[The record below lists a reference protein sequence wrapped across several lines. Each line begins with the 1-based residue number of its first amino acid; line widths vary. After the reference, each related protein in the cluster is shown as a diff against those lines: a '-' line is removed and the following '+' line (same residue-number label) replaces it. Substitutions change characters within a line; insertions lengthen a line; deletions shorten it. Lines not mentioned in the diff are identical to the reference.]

1 MGFRRVHRPCR
12 PKLDSLLKHSS
23 AAYGGVTNRQWVQVR
38 SVTRVQLV
46 KPVRTCRPFLLV
58 LLMLFA
64 STSACLSPSVSNIDK
79 ESDAELMENLERYH
93 FSIDENRIFDLRPVE
108 TLDESLHNKIREEFA
123 DTRIGLY
130 SSSGLEMIAG
140 IPDWAVQPRMDL
152 QLVIVDSDIALEV
165 SRASLS
171 DIQGLV
177 VREFISP
184 SGFILQGSQ
193 LALEQAKLDDTISS
207 YHSVP
212 LAMIIDDSVLFNES
226 LDKVEVR
233 IESWRLDVEERIDSQ
248 FVLTDI
254 AGRSLQGDIAQA
266 AEHLSDAWF
275 HSEGRWQ
282 GILAVDELPALVS
295 DPAVAWIREP
305 PVFGIFND
313 QSRSHMKSSTMS
325 TYFTTDLDGS
335 GEIVGVADTGI
346 DHDHGDF
353 GTRIVQKVDIV
364 GDGST
369 ADTDSGHGTHVACTV
384 LGDGSRGGYTGVV
397 PEAELYFQAMEHD
410 ASGNMY
416 SASINSLMTAA
427 YDAGARTHSN
437 SWGSRSSSDYGRY
450 TTDAEDVDDMANY
463 YDRYY
468 SNREGLTILY
478 ANGNDGPQSGTV
490 GAPATAKNSISV
502 GMHQARY
509 SGAPDSIMS
518 GSSRGPTDDGRIKPD
533 ILAPGGYVRSCR
545 AQEAQD
551 VSGNTWSSQWYLE
564 YTGTSM
570 ATPNAAGAA
579 AMVREYL
586 TEISQRQQPQGALVK
601 ALLIL
606 GAEDTGT
613 RDIPNNDEGWG
624 RINLRNTLAP
634 NAGRGIWVDDR
645 SVLSSTGSVKSYTF
659 DVSSANVAFKTSLV
673 WSDERGS
680 RFNNGAQLVNDLDLE
695 VIAPDGTTYRGNDF
709 FNGRSTTGGDWDDL
723 NNVEVVL
730 VDQAAAGIW
739 TVKVKDGGHG
749 GSRSQPFALAV
760 SGVGVNDLRP
770 DASPVPSSI
779 QSNIAI
785 PQIGDEVTIF
795 AQVQN
800 FGNVKVDNLEV
811 AAYADSNLLDTY
823 QIDLGPGESQSLSW
837 PWIPDQDGER
847 TIVVEVDPNDL
858 IEEIEENNNRLT
870 TIIEVT
876 APGVKVSSSQ
886 PTVVVSEADQSVASW
901 QVELTNTAL
910 LETNASLN
918 SDGTVYRQA
927 DGALFS
933 DWFVSSSGS
942 NYTLDGKESATINI
956 SLIHPSPPDPGT
968 YILPLT
974 GIDIDNA
981 ISYPFDLILEVLEVP
996 ELSFSMSTSSVLVS
1010 PESPTTF
1017 EIEVHNEGNS
1027 AQGWNLYLQSPSGW
1041 QSGFDDLG
1049 SRPGA
1054 PSGSTGAI
1062 PQTSSRVIPVTVHP
1076 PQVMVAAGSQIQLN
1090 ILAISQIN
1098 SSRTWEIDVD
1108 LVVASLE
1115 NASVELESSFGVLR
1129 PDSTLNLQFTV
1140 FNTGNVDLSL
1150 YPTADLPGGWSI
1162 TSAMQT
1168 MEVEVGDSRNWLVS
1182 LEGNGFAVGGD
1193 FNLHLTSSNTR
1204 FSWLGTLDV
1213 KALAEP
1219 SLQFAYIEIGG
1230 EEWDHPLGPG
1240 SHPVATPLNFTW
1252 YVINEGDGEWAP
1264 SASISAD
1271 SGIIADCQQIDV
1283 IPADGEGSVS
1293 CTVVLPSGQEPG
1305 SQPKITLT
1313 LDADGISR
1321 ENIVSLYVE
1330 EIRAV
1335 SWSDI
1340 KVPVLSVG
1348 EATNVEVRIRNDGNV
1363 DISRRV
1369 LITDQVAGWTVNI
1382 DGSSLVQMEPGQEQ
1396 TIRISINAN
1405 QAGEGSIS
1413 LGLSEGDSVQGSE
1426 HSVPLLAEGQAI
1438 SEQTKGGT
1446 STLVWFS
1453 LGIMIVGV
1461 IGILLVLIQ
1470 RKPGGSKSAN
1480 RNFAGRTPMAAP
1492 PATAF
1497 AQNPGAVQQAA
1508 GVQCWACMKS
1518 ITEDKCL
1525 ACPGCGARYHLNEH
1539 GCGTASLQQCR
1550 SCQAEVS
1557 SFIIT

>member
-1 MGFRRVHRPCR
+1 M
-12 PKLDSLLKHSS
+12 LL
-23 AAYGGVTNRQWVQVR
+23 AT
-38 SVTRVQLV
+38 
-46 KPVRTCRPFLLV
+46 
-58 LLMLFA
+58 
-64 STSACLSPSVSNIDK
+64 TSPSLSPNSHNI
-79 ESDAELMENLERYH
+79 ESEIDVEVMDDIEKYR
-93 FSIDENRIFDLRPVE
+93 FSIDENRIFDMSPSTTIEQSEHSKVRQ
-108 TLDESLHNKIREEFA
+108 ESA
-123 DTRIGLY
+123 DTRIGEY
-130 SSSGLEMIAG
+130 TISGLDIVSNLPE
-140 IPDWAVQPRMDL
+140 WATQPRMDL
-152 QLVIVDSDIALEV
+152 LLVIVDSEIALEV
-165 SRASLS
+165 SRASLN
-171 DIQGLV
+171 DVQGLV
-177 VREFISP
+177 IREYISP

-193 LALEQAKLDDTISS
+193 LALEQAKLDGTIVAN
-207 YHSVP
+207 HPVP
-212 LAMIIDDSVLFNES
+212 LAMIIDDSILFNKS
-226 LDKVEVR
+226 LEKIEVR
-233 IESWRLDVEERIDSQ
+233 IESWRLDIEERIDSQ
-248 FVLTDI
+248 FELTDI
-254 AGRSLQGDIAQA
+254 AGRSIGGDISQS
-266 AEHLSDAWF
+266 AEHLEDAWY
-275 HSEGRWQ
+275 HSDGRWQ

-305 PVFGIFND
+305 PIFGIFND
-313 QSRSHMKSSTMS
+313 QSRSHMKTSTMS

-353 GTRIVQKVDIV
+353 GTRIVQKIDIV

-384 LGDGSRGGYTGVV
+384 LGDGTRGGYAGVV

-416 SASINSLMTAA
+416 SASINSLLTSA

-437 SWGSRSSSDYGRY
+437 SWGSKSASDQGRY

-533 ILAPGGYVRSCR
+533 ILAPGGYVRSCK

-551 VSGNTWSSQWYLE
+551 TSGNTWSSQWYVE

-624 RINLRNTLAP
+624 RLNLRNTLAP

-645 SVLSSTGSVKSYTF
+645 STLSSTGSVKTYTF
-659 DVSSANVAFKTSLV
+659 DVSSANVAFKASLV

-695 VIAPDGTTYRGNDF
+695 VIAPDGTSYRGNDF
-709 FNGRSTTGGDWDDL
+709 FNGRSTTGGDWDDI

-730 VDQAAAGIW
+730 IDQAAAGIW

-770 DASPVPSSI
+770 DPSPVPSSI
-779 QSNIAI
+779 QADIAI

-795 AQVQN
+795 AQIQN
-800 FGNVKVDNLEV
+800 FGNIKVNDLEV
-811 AAYADSNLLDTY
+811 VAYADSNLLNSY
-823 QIDLGPGESQSLSW
+823 QLDLGPGETRSLSW
-837 PWIPDQDGER
+837 SWTPSQDGVR
-847 TIVVEVDPNDL
+847 TIAIEVDPNDL
-858 IEEIEENNNRLT
+858 VEEIEENNNRLT
-870 TIIEVT
+870 TTIEVT
-876 APGVKVSSSQ
+876 APGVRVSSEN
-886 PTVVVSEADQSVASW
+886 PVVVVSEPNQSVAYW

-910 LETNASLN
+910 LETNASLYYETTVSRL
-918 SDGTVYRQA
+918 SDGAQ
-927 DGALFS
+927 FS
-933 DWFVSSSGS
+933 DWFIASSGS
-942 NYTLDGKESATINI
+942 NYSLEGKQSATINI
-956 SLIHPSPPDPGT
+956 SLSHPSPPDPGT
-968 YILPLT
+968 YILSLI

-981 ISYPFDLILEVLEVP
+981 ISYPFDLKLEVP
-996 ELSFSMSTSSVLVS
+996 ELPDFLMEPPDGVLVS
-1010 PESPTTF
+1010 PDSPTSF
-1017 EIEVHNEGNS
+1017 NIEVHNLGNS
-1027 AQGWNLYLQSPSGW
+1027 DQGWNLYLASPSGW

-1062 PQTSSRVIPVTVHP
+1062 SQDSSRVIPITVHP

-1098 SSRTWEIDVD
+1098 NSRTWEIDVD

-1115 NASVELESSFGVLR
+1115 NASVELESSFGLLS
-1129 PDSTLNLQFTV
+1129 PDSSLNLQFTV

-1168 MEVEVGDSRNWLVS
+1168 MDVEVGDSKNWLIS
-1182 LEGNGFAVGGD
+1182 LEGNGYATSGE

-1204 FSWLGTLDV
+1204 FTWSGNLDV
-1213 KALAEP
+1213 KALPEP
-1219 SLQFAYIEIGG
+1219 SVEFAYLEIDG
-1230 EEWDHPLGPG
+1230 EEWYNPLGPG
-1240 SHPVATPLNFTW
+1240 SHPVGVPLNVTW
-1252 YVINEGDGEWAP
+1252 YISNDGDGDWSP
-1264 SASISAD
+1264 SVNLAAD
-1271 SGIIADCQQIDV
+1271 SGIITECQQIDT
-1283 IPADGEGSVS
+1283 IPANDVGSVT
-1293 CTVVLPSGQEPG
+1293 CTIILPTGQEPG
-1305 SQPKITLT
+1305 SQPKVILT
-1313 LDADGISR
+1313 LEADGISR
-1321 ENIVSLYVE
+1321 ENVVSFYVE
-1330 EIRAV
+1330 EVYAV
-1335 SWSDI
+1335 LWSDS
-1340 KVPVLSVG
+1340 KVPVLNVG
-1348 EATNVEVRIRNDGNV
+1348 EPSNIELRIRNDGNT
-1363 DISRRV
+1363 DLSRRV
-1369 LITDQVAGWTVNI
+1369 VITDEPNGWSVSI
-1382 DGSSLVQMEPGQEQ
+1382 DGSSLVQIEPGQDQ
-1396 TIRISINAN
+1396 TIRISITADK
-1405 QAGEGSIS
+1405 AGEGSLS
-1413 LGLSEGDSVQGSE
+1413 LSLSDSDSVQGSE
-1426 HSVPLLAEGQAI
+1426 YTVSLKAEGQI
-1438 SEQTKGGT
+1438 ITDQSKGES
-1446 STLVWFS
+1446 STLVWVS
-1453 LGIMIVGV
+1453 LWIIMVGIIA
-1461 IGILLVLIQ
+1461 ILLVLLQ
-1470 RKPGGSKSAN
+1470 RKTKPRKPQN
-1480 RNFAGRTPMAAP
+1480 RMFSGATPMTP
-1492 PATAF
+1492 PSTESF
-1497 AQNPGAVQQAA
+1497 ARPSNTQKSEI
-1508 GVQCWACMKS
+1508 QCWACMKS
-1518 ITEDKCL
+1518 IIEDRCL
-1525 ACPGCGARYHLNEH
+1525 ACPACGARYHRNEH
-1539 GCGTASLQQCR
+1539 GCGTASLQNCR
-1550 SCQAEVS
+1550 SCQAETS
-1557 SFIIT
+1557 SFIES